1 MAEQFLLEDVFN
13 VMIEL
18 ESLGNVLY
26 AQMSKMTNEAKLRL
40 LFEKLS
46 EVELAH
52 KELYMGLKQEVVAF
66 NREKVN
72 DEYKAYMTSLLKETI
87 RFLTQNQN
95 VTKFEE
101 GYHVAVRLE
110 EDTILFLNALRQIVD
125 SGFYVVI
132 DEIIEQEKMHLKSLA
147 EYKHFFK

>member
-18 ESLGNVLY
+18 ETMGNQLY
-26 AQMSKMTNEAKLRL
+26 AQMSQMTNHAKLKL

-52 KELYMGLKQEVVAF
+52 KELYLSLKKEIITF

-72 DEYKAYMTSLLKETI
+72 DEYKSYIAAMLKETI
-87 RFLTQNQN
+87 TFLNQNQN
-95 VTKFEE
+95 VTKFED
-101 GYHVAVRLE
+101 GYKVAVRLE
-110 EDTILFLNALRQIVD
+110 EDTILFLSELRQIVD

-147 EYKHFFK
+147 EYKQFFI